1 MSFDPNLNFQYH
13 FKKISTKL
21 YKALYILR
29 SSKNLLTKKSPK
41 AINYSIFHCYLIY
54 CVPIIWSCAS
64 QKLINGL
71 CGLQIRLIN
80 GSKFNAHTEHLFKE
94 LCILPPEKIIEFFY
108 LQFMQQFIQGLLPK
122 SFSNEDS
129 RPENSHHILRNSQ
142 CCGAGPI
149 LTGSG
154 SGSSSGYRLR
164 LRLSAPAPDNNIFV
178 TQIK

>member
-54 CVPIIWSCAS
+54 CVPIICSCAS

-122 SFSNEDS
+122 SFSNVWVS
-129 RPENSHHILRNSQ
+129 NQRTLIISFVI
-142 CCGAGPI
+142 A
-149 LTGSG
+149 
-154 SGSSSGYRLR
+154 
-164 LRLSAPAPDNNIFV
+164 SAVEPV
-178 TQIK
+178 QS